1 MSELTHDT
9 NHEPRT
15 TDDENDE
22 FYRVYDNWQEVY
34 GGKDPYA
41 GDEESKPHPDEVPS
55 TEYEYDE
62 DGAYNPAAGAQ
73 DQDAALRAGRCGA
86 GLRRSEERYGEPRYC
101 TRLPESVF
109 VDGGSG
115 RCYVHKEGGS

>member
-1 MSELTHDT
+1 MSELTHDDS
-9 NHEPRT
+9 NEEPRA
-15 TDDENDE
+15 TDDEDE

-34 GGKDPYA
+34 GDKDPYA

-73 DQDAALRAGRCGA
+73 DRDAALDAGRCGA
-86 GLRRSEERYGEPRYC
+86 ELHRFDERYGEPRFC
-101 TRLPESVF
+101 TRVPEAVF
-109 VDGGSG
+109 VSGGSG
-115 RCYVHKEGGS
+115 RCYIHREDGS